1 MMKAWLLHGAGADNF
16 GVSGQPEDIPVPKY
30 GDDEL
35 LMKVEAVGLCFSD
48 VKLIK
53 AGEKHPRV
61 IVDDLRTSPIIPGH
75 EAVLKAV
82 GVGKNLTKKFKLGQ
96 RFIIQ
101 ADIYVDGVNL
111 AYGYAINGGMAQ
123 YSVMTEHVLNGDEGC
138 YLLPISEKL
147 SAAEAALIEP
157 WACVIAA
164 YRIRLRTGLKHGGI
178 LRIVGD
184 GSSTKHSIRSLLSES
199 AIPSRI
205 VVTNIAGRLKEELD
219 AFSSKYNVPVEYA
232 DELDEPSDD
241 IIIVGKHS
249 PADVESLT
257 GKLAANGILCLAGDY
272 SDLELELDIGRIH
285 YSHWRYVGTTS
296 GDLSDA
302 YKRNER
308 NTLQAGGVALFPG
321 GAGAMGQMHV
331 QLALEGENSRRKIVV
346 TDTDDARLRKLEK
359 RMRKK
364 AEAKGIDLVL
374 VNPEKSADE
383 DAFLKELSEEAEG
396 GFDDIV
402 ILVPVSSIVSNYAKL
417 LGSNGLMN
425 IFAGI
430 PAGSNAKINVEGIV
444 SSGHR
449 YIGSSGS
456 NMVDI
461 RYTLQLTEERKLSP
475 VYALAAIGGMN
486 SLKEALEGLMQA
498 RFPGKTVIYPNAL
511 EMPLVPVEKV
521 ESICPGAGN
530 TLIDNEILTKKTEE
544 MVRFAWE

>member
-1 MMKAWLLHGAGADNF
+1 MSSDADVIDILGLVGNTPVVALRELNPRPEVTILAKLEGFNPCGSVKDRIALYMIEGAEERGELYPGKTILEPTSGNTGIGLAMVASIKGYPLKVLMPETMSVERRRILQAFGAE
-16 GVSGQPEDIPVPKY
+16 V
-30 GDDEL
+30 
-35 LMKVEAVGLCFSD
+35 
-48 VKLIK
+48 
-53 AGEKHPRV
+53 
-61 IVDDLRTSPIIPGH
+61 
-75 EAVLKAV
+75 VL
-82 GVGKNLTKKFKLGQ
+82 TP
-96 RFIIQ
+96 
-101 ADIYVDGVNL
+101 
-111 AYGYAINGGMAQ
+111 
-123 YSVMTEHVLNGDEGC
+123 GDEGMNG
-138 YLLPISEKL
+138 
-147 SAAEAALIEP
+147 A
-157 WACVIAA
+157 IA
-164 YRIRLRTGLKHGGI
+164 RGEEL
-178 LRIVGD
+178 VGD
-184 GSSTKHSIRSLLSES
+184 ERYY
-199 AIPSRI
+199 IPNQFANSDNVRAHYEGTGREI
-205 VVTNIAGRLKEELD
+205 LDQAGEVDVFVAGIGTGGTITGVGRRLKEELD

-249 PADVESLT
+249 PEDIENLAGT
-257 GKLAANGILCLAGDY
+257 LAANGILCLAGDY

-383 DAFLKELSEEAEG
+383 DAFFEKISEEADG

-402 ILVPVSSIVSNYAKL
+402 MLVPVSSVVSKYARL
-417 LGSNGLMN
+417 LGPNGLMN

-430 PAGSNAKINVEGIV
+430 PAGSNAKINVGGIV

-456 NMVDI
+456 NMDDI
-461 RYTLQLTEERKLSP
+461 RYTLQLTEEGKLSP

-486 SLKEALEGLMQA
+486 SLKEGLEGLMQA

-511 EMPLVPVEKV
+511 EMPLVPVEKA
-521 ESICPGAGN
+521 ETICPGAGS

-544 MVRFAWE
+544 MIRLAWE